1 MSDKARMSQCY
12 LKLDNADAPEGLV
25 SALES
30 ISVES
35 SLHLPDVA
43 TLVIHDP
50 TLQWIDDPMLDPG
63 VMVKIWATDGK
74 HEEQIFDG
82 EIVEIE
88 PDFDDQTHHLVVRAF
103 DRLHRLGHI
112 RHVRS
117 FINMTDGDL
126 IQKLADEAGLQI
138 RVAQANDVRPYLIQA
153 NTSNLEFLRT
163 RAAALGNLLF
173 VEGETLCCE
182 PLAAKGK
189 PVALQW
195 GAGLISF
202 RPRLTTVGQ
211 LSKVTARGWDP
222 DTRQEII
229 GEAGAGQ
236 GAPQI
241 GDGRSGGELVRAAF
255 KLQPEALISHLIVRT
270 QVDAERLAQA
280 LADQHAGRYVEA
292 EGVCVGNPAII
303 AGTKVHI
310 TAVGDRFGGEYLVTS
325 ALHRHSG
332 GSYQTEFTISGLN
345 PATLLA
351 RLLPRAAPTDGALPM
366 IGIVT
371 DNQDPDGI
379 GRVKV
384 RFPYLSSE
392 HTSDWARVVV
402 PGGGAERGLQLIP
415 EINDEVL
422 VAFELGDINYPYII
436 GGLWNKLD
444 KPPQPTDAVVKS
456 GKVRQRLFR
465 SRTGHMITF
474 DDDPSEG
481 GVRIADRE
489 GNSIHLKSKQ
499 KRMEITIKGDATIK
513 VGTEGSQPLLIE
525 SSGDLT
531 LKAGGDLALDAVGN
545 VSVKG
550 KRGIAINGRPGNVDV
565 NGTIINL
572 N

>member
-1 MSDKARMSQCY
+1 MSDKARMTQCY
-12 LKLDNADAPEGLV
+12 LTLDNTDAPEALV
-25 SALES
+25 AAIES
-30 ISVES
+30 ITVES

-50 TLQWIDDPMLDPG
+50 KLQWIDDAALDPG
-63 VMVKIWATDGK
+63 VPVSIWATDGK
-74 HEEQIFDG
+74 HEELIFDG

-117 FINMTDGDL
+117 FINMTDSDL
-126 IQKLADEAGLQI
+126 IQKLADEARLQT
-138 RVAQANDVRPYLIQA
+138 RVAHANEVRPYLIQA
-153 NTSNLEFLRT
+153 NTSNLEFLRA

-182 PLAAKGK
+182 PLAAEGK
-189 PVALQW
+189 PVDLQW

-202 RPRLTTVGQ
+202 RPRLTTAGQ

-229 GEAGAGQ
+229 GEAQAGQ

-241 GDGRSGGELVRAAF
+241 GDGRSGGDLVRAAF
-255 KLQPEALISHLIVRT
+255 KLQPEALISHITVRT
-270 QVDAERLAQA
+270 QIDAERLAQA
-280 LADQHAGRYVEA
+280 MADQHAGRYVEA
-292 EGVCVGNPAII
+292 DGVCVGNPMIV

-351 RLLPRAAPTDGALPM
+351 RLLPRTAAIDGALPM

-371 DNQDPDGI
+371 DNHDPAGL

-402 PGGGAERGLQLIP
+402 PGGGAERGLQFIP

-444 KPPQPTDAVVKS
+444 PPPRPTDTVVKA

-465 SRTGHMITF
+465 SRTGHTITF
-474 DDDPSEG
+474 DDDQSEG
-481 GVRIADRE
+481 GVCIADRE

-499 KRMEITIKGDATIK
+499 KRMEITIKGDAAIK
-513 VGTEGSQPLLIE
+513 VGTEGRHPLSIE

-531 LKAGGDLALDAVGN
+531 LKAGGNLALDATGS
-545 VSVKG
+545 VSIKG
-550 KRGIAINGRPGNVDV
+550 KQGVAVDGRPGNVDIK
-565 NGTIINL
+565 GIFIDL

>member
-1 MSDKARMSQCY
+1 MSDKARMTQCY
-12 LKLDNADAPEGLV
+12 VTLNDNDAPEELLA
-25 SALES
+25 ALES
-30 ISVES
+30 ITVES

-50 TLQWIDDPMLDPG
+50 KLAWIDADTLDPG
-63 VMVKIWATDGK
+63 VKVSIWATDGAS
-74 HEEQIFDG
+74 EEQIFDG

-88 PDFDDQTHHLVVRAF
+88 PDFDDHTHHLVVRAF

-112 RHVRS
+112 RQVRS
-117 FINMTDGDL
+117 FTNMTDSDL
-126 IQKLADEAGLQI
+126 MRKLAEEAGLQ
-138 RVAQANDVRPYLIQA
+138 AKATQANEVRPYLIQA

-182 PLAAKGK
+182 PLAAEGK
-189 PVALQW
+189 PVELQW
-195 GAGLISF
+195 GAGLVSF
-202 RPRLTTVGQ
+202 RPHLTTAGQ
-211 LSKVTARGWDP
+211 LSKVTARGWNP
-222 DTRQEII
+222 DTREEII
-229 GEAGAGQ
+229 GEAETGQ
-236 GAPQI
+236 GAPHI
-241 GDGRSGGELVRAAF
+241 GDGRSGGELVRSAF
-255 KLQPEALISHLIVRT
+255 KLQPEALISHITVRT
-270 QVDAERLAQA
+270 QADAERLAQA
-280 LADQHAGRYVEA
+280 VADQHAGRYVEA
-292 EGVCVGNPAII
+292 DGVCVGNPAII
-303 AGTKVHI
+303 AGTKVRI
-310 TAVGDRFGGEYLVTS
+310 SAVGDRFGGEYLVTS

-351 RLLPRAAPTDGALPM
+351 RLLPRASATEGALPM

-371 DNQDPDGI
+371 DNQDPNGL

-402 PGGGAERGLQLIP
+402 PGGGGERGLQLIP

-444 KPPQPTDAVVKS
+444 VPPRPTDTVVKS

-465 SRTGHMITF
+465 SRTGHLLVF
-474 DDDPSEG
+474 DDDPAEG
-481 GVRIADRE
+481 GVCIADRE
-489 GNSIHLKSKQ
+489 GNTIHLKSKE
-499 KRMEITIKGDATIK
+499 KRLEITIKGDAAIK
-513 VGTEGSQPLLIE
+513 VGTEGQHPLVVE

-531 LKAGGDLALDAVGN
+531 LKAGGDLALDAAGS
-545 VSVKG
+545 VSIKG
-550 KRGIAINGRPGNVDV
+550 KKGIAVDSRPKNVDING
-565 NGTIINL
+565 TFINL